1 MAADRGGGGQLGAA
15 RDLLRAAR
23 RVVALTGAGI
33 STPSGIPDFRSED
46 SGLWVKH
53 HPFEVASITGFR
65 HYPERFYEWIR
76 PLARLMLDAEPN
88 PAHRALARLE
98 AGGMLHAIVTQNIDL
113 LHTRAGSRV
122 VHELHGSMREASCVE
137 CFRTA
142 PAEQAFAQF
151 MVDGAL
157 PRCPSCGGLL
167 KPNVILFGEQLP
179 YGVLQAARRAV
190 RAADVL
196 LVAGSSL
203 EVSPAAEMP
212 LMALAAGARLIVVNY
227 APTFVDGDADVVI
240 REDVADVLPRLAD
253 LLEETPA

>member
-1 MAADRGGGGQLGAA
+1 MAEQLIAA
-15 RDLLRAAR
+15 RDLLRGAA
-23 RVVALTGAGI
+23 RVVALTGAGV
-33 STPSGIPDFRSED
+33 STASGIPDFRSED
-46 SGLWVKH
+46 SGLWVKY
-53 HPFEVASITGFR
+53 HPFEVASLTGFR
-65 HYPERFYEWIR
+65 HHPERFYDWIR
-76 PLARLMLDAEPN
+76 PLAQLMRDAEPN
-88 PAHRALARLE
+88 AAHHALARLE
-98 AGGMLHAIVTQNIDL
+98 ARGLLHEIVTQNIDL

-122 VHELHGSMREASCVE
+122 VHELHGSMREVTCVE
-137 CFRTA
+137 CFHIS
-142 PAEQAFAQF
+142 PAEPILSAFIEN
-151 MVDGAL
+151 DAL
-157 PRCPSCGGLL
+157 PRCRACRGLL